1 MEGNSEVVGK
11 TLWLEVGEVDTVGT
25 TSSEVG
31 SLVGF
36 NIGELLGL
44 VDIDGL
50 VLGIWLAKEGC
61 CVENDGL

>member
-1 MEGNSEVVGK
+1 MEGK
-11 TLWLEVGEVDTVGT
+11 TLWLELGEVDTVGT

-61 CVENDGL
+61 VENDGL